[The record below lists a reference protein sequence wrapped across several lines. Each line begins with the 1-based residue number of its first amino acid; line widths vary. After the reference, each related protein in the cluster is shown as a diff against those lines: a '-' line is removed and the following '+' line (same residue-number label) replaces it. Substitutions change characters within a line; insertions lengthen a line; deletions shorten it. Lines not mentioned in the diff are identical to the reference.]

1 MYPVRRLDACP
12 RAVRPKTHIHHE
24 PRLTGGAQ
32 LFPKGCGVEP
42 RWLSAVIVRWWWVL
56 LIGLAAGGS
65 AAWGVAKL
73 VNPTYRAAATI
84 VVNQSAAPGTV
95 TYSDALLSQQLVKTY
110 ARMAT
115 QRVVLEQV
123 ADELQLAVGLD
134 ELDELLS
141 GIAISQT
148 QLLEIRAETPDP
160 ELSRDLA
167 NAVARVFIEQQQ
179 PFLPPGRAEQV
190 IRIAQPATQP
200 SVPIAPRPVV
210 NAVLG
215 ALAGLLAAGA
225 IAAVLE
231 YRDDTVKSPDD
242 LEALGLAP
250 LGVVGV
256 LTGGETG
263 TRSAGHLAPP
273 AAEAFRKIRTS
284 IDLWGLPQP
293 VRLLMTSAGQGE
305 GKSTTAANLAVAFGQ
320 SDRRVVLVDADLRRP
335 HLHTLFALR
344 NTRGLTSLL
353 VNREAPARDALR
365 ATAFPNV
372 SLVPAGASPPNA
384 AELLASARMRDVLDE
399 VAGLADVVIIDSPP
413 VLGVSDP
420 VILAATGGA
429 AVLVAQSGVT
439 RPRSLLRARDALL
452 KTDAVLLGAVVNAAR
467 RRIESD
473 YHGDYAY
480 GNGAPDPA
488 GNAVGDRAERA

>member
-1 MYPVRRLDACP
+1 M
-12 RAVRPKTHIHHE
+12 
-24 PRLTGGAQ
+24 
-32 LFPKGCGVEP
+32 EP

-56 LIGLAAGGS
+56 LLGLAAGGS
-65 AAWGVAKL
+65 AAWGVSKL
-73 VNPTYRAAATI
+73 VNPTYRATATI

-134 ELDELLS
+134 DVNELLS
-141 GIAISQT
+141 GIAIAQT

-160 ELSRDLA
+160 EFSRDLA

-190 IRIAQPATQP
+190 LRIAQPATQP
-200 SVPIAPRPVV
+200 TVPIAPRPMV

-225 IAAVLE
+225 IAAAME

-242 LEALGLAP
+242 VEALGLAP

-256 LTGGETG
+256 LNSDEIG
-263 TRSAGHLAPP
+263 TPSARNLAPS
-273 AAEAFRKIRTS
+273 AAEAYRKIRTS
-284 IDLWGLPQP
+284 IDLWGLPHP
-293 VRLLMTSAGQGE
+293 TRLLVTSAGQGE
-305 GKSTTAANLAVAFGQ
+305 GKSTTAANLAVVFGQ
-320 SDRRVVLVDADLRRP
+320 SGRRVVLVDADLRRP
-335 HLHTLFALR
+335 HLHTLFDQR
-344 NTRGLTSLL
+344 NTRGLTSRL
-353 VNREAPARDALR
+353 VNREAAARDAFR
-365 ATAFPNV
+365 STAFPNV
-372 SLVPAGASPPNA
+372 SLVAAGASPPNA
-384 AELLASARMRDVLDE
+384 AELLASARMREVLDE
-399 VAGLADVVIIDSPP
+399 LGELADIVIIDSPP

-429 AVLVAQSGVT
+429 GLLVIQSGVT

-452 KTDAVLLGAVVNAAR
+452 KTDVVLLGAVINAAR
-467 RRIESD
+467 PRVTAE
-473 YHGDYAY
+473 YYGDYAY
-480 GNGAPDPA
+480 GGRAPDSTESTSVDPSK
-488 GNAVGDRAERA
+488 RA

>member
-1 MYPVRRLDACP
+1 M
-12 RAVRPKTHIHHE
+12 
-24 PRLTGGAQ
+24 
-32 LFPKGCGVEP
+32 EP
-42 RWLSAVIVRWWWVL
+42 RWLSAVVVRWWWVL
-56 LIGLAAGGS
+56 LLGLAAGGS
-65 AAWGVAKL
+65 AAWGVSQL
-73 VNPTYRAAATI
+73 VSPTYRAAATI
-84 VVNQSAAPGTV
+84 VVNQSAAPGRV

-123 ADELQLAVGLD
+123 AEELQLDVGLD
-134 ELDELLS
+134 DLDELLS
-141 GIAISQT
+141 GIAIAQT

-160 ELSRDLA
+160 VLARDLA

-190 IRIAQPATQP
+190 LRIAQPASQP
-200 SVPIAPRPVV
+200 TVPIAPRPIV

-256 LTGGETG
+256 LNGGETG
-263 TRSAGHLAPP
+263 TPSAGNLAPS
-273 AAEAFRKIRTS
+273 AAEAYRKIRTS
-284 IDLWGLPQP
+284 IDLWGLRQP
-293 VRLLMTSAGQGE
+293 LRLLITSASQGE
-305 GKSTTAANLAVAFGQ
+305 GKSTTAANLAVTFGQ

-335 HLHTLFALR
+335 HLHTLFDLR

-353 VNREAPARDALR
+353 VNRESAAQEALQS
-365 ATAFPNV
+365 TTFPNV
-372 SLVPAGASPPNA
+372 LLLPAGASPPNA
-384 AELLASARMRDVLDE
+384 AELLTSAGMRELLDE
-399 VAGLADVVIIDSPP
+399 LGELADIVIIDSPP

-420 VILAATGGA
+420 VILAATGGTGM
-429 AVLVAQSGVT
+429 LVVQSGVT

-452 KTDAVLLGAVVNAAR
+452 KTDAVLLGAVVNSAR
-467 RRIESD
+467 PRVTAD
-473 YHGDYAY
+473 YYGDYAY
-480 GNGAPDPA
+480 GGRASHSTEATARDPS
-488 GNAVGDRAERA
+488 ERV

>member
-1 MYPVRRLDACP
+1 MLRQRPDA
-12 RAVRPKTHIHHE
+12 THFHHE
-24 PRLTGGAQ
+24 PQLTGGAQ
-32 LFPKGCGVEP
+32 LFPKGCVVEP
-42 RWLSAVIVRWWWVL
+42 RWLTAVIVRWWWVL

-65 AAWGVAKL
+65 AAWGVSKL
-73 VNPTYRAAATI
+73 IDPTYRATATI

-134 ELDELLS
+134 DLDDLLS

-148 QLLEIRAETPDP
+148 QLLEIRAETPNP
-160 ELSRDLA
+160 EFSRDLA

-190 IRIAQPATQP
+190 LRIAQPASQP
-200 SVPIAPRPVV
+200 AVPIAPRPIV

-215 ALAGLLAAGA
+215 ALAGLLAAVA
-225 IAAVLE
+225 IAAVLD

-242 LEALGLAP
+242 LDALGLAS

-256 LTGGETG
+256 VNGGATGEP
-263 TRSAGHLAPP
+263 SAGSLAPSV
-273 AAEAFRKIRTS
+273 AEAYRKIRTS

-305 GKSTTAANLAVAFGQ
+305 GKSTTAANLAIAFGQ
-320 SDRRVVLVDADLRRP
+320 SGRQVALVDADLRRP
-335 HLHTLFALR
+335 HLHTLFDLR
-344 NTRGLTSLL
+344 NVRGLTSLL
-353 VNREAPARDALR
+353 VNREASVPKALR
-365 ATAFPNV
+365 STTFPNV
-372 SLVPAGASPPNA
+372 SLIPAGASPPNA

-399 VAGLADVVIIDSPP
+399 IAGLADVVIIDSPP

-420 VILAATGGA
+420 VILAAGGGA
-429 AVLVAQSGVT
+429 ALLVAQAGVT
-439 RPRSLLRARDALL
+439 RPQRLVRARDALL
-452 KTDAVLLGAVVNAAR
+452 SANVVLLGAVVNGAH
-467 RRIESD
+467 RRITAE
-473 YHGDYAY
+473 YYGNYAY
-480 GNGAPDPA
+480 GEDAREPTGAAAADPS
-488 GNAVGDRAERA
+488 ERV